1 MVAEDIGAKRQIEKL
16 LSDRDET
23 LQDLKKTLQ
32 GLLNDFFFP
41 PPFFLFFSI
50 LSCGFWVGWGPDF
63 KSLSNFL
70 KLF

>member
-32 GLLNDFFFP
+32 GLLYDFFFP
-41 PPFFLFFSI
+41 LLSFSFFLSSPAVFGWVRGLTLN
-50 LSCGFWVGWGPDF
+50 LSLIF
-63 KSLSNFL
+63 
-70 KLF
+70 

>member
-32 GLLNDFFFP
+32 GLLYDFSPP
-41 PPFFLFFSI
+41 PPFSFFLSSPAVF
-50 LSCGFWVGWGPDF
+50 GWVGGLTLNL
-63 KSLSNFL
+63 SLIF
-70 KLF
+70 